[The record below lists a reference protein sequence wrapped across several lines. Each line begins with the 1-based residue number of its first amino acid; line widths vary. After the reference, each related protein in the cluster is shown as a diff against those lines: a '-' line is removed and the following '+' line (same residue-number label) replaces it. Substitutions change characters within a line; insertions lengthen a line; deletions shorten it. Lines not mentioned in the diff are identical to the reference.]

1 MNTWYENTVPN
12 MAYVMAEDTGAP
24 ELRNPLNSA
33 IHAERNNK
41 PAIHPLLGLKALLTA
56 MLAM

>member
-1 MNTWYENTVPN
+1 MYTWYKITVPN

-33 IHAERNNK
+33 IRVYQNSKHAIR
-41 PAIHPLLGLKALLTA
+41 PLRGLKTLLTA
-56 MLAM
+56 MFNM